1 MNEQFLESAEFY
13 QKRYHNFAS
22 CLIVPSLI
30 LLVFLVGFSMLA
42 KKEITI
48 SSRAS
53 VEASRVLAQ
62 IQSTSN
68 QPIIANHLAENKEVK
83 KGELLIQYAVEGE
96 GAQEQK
102 FSSQLDLL
110 KDQKGKLETLRSS
123 LESGRNQFTE
133 PDSYGYEQSF
143 KDYQN
148 QVESMTSSV
157 NQQNATIASQNAA
170 ASQSQAELGGVI
182 SDVDSKLNDHRNLK
196 NAIQSGVGIDAS
208 HPLHSLY
215 QSYRDQLSLAEDKAT
230 AQSQIVAQLDG
241 QISQLEATAAT
252 YRVQYAG
259 AGAQQAYASNLSSQL
274 ASLKAQY
281 LVKVG
286 QELTTLTQQ
295 ILEAESN
302 LKLQET
308 VSKRGQI
315 LAEMDGLLHLNP
327 EVQGST
333 LVAEGT
339 ALAQIY
345 PKITNERK
353 IKIVTYV
360 SSKDVSTIKNGDKV
374 RFITADDAN
383 KQMILT
389 SQISSIDA
397 NATQTKQGNFFKV
410 ECEMAVSKDQA
421 KKLRY
426 GLEGKFVMVT
436 GEKTYFSYY
445 MEKFFNLS

>member
-83 KGELLIQYAVEGE
+83 KGDLLIQYAVEGE

-102 FSSQLDLL
+102 FSSQLGLL
-110 KDQKGKLETLRSS
+110 KDQKEKLETLRSS

-182 SDVDSKLNDHRNLK
+182 SDVDSKLNDYRNLK

-445 MEKFFNLS
+445 MEKFFNLG

>member
-22 CLIVPSLI
+22 CLIVPSLF

-68 QPIIANHLAENKEVK
+68 QAIIANHLAENKEVK
-83 KGELLIQYAVEGE
+83 KGDLLIQYAVEGE

-148 QVESMTSSV
+148 QVASMTSSV

-182 SDVDSKLNDHRNLK
+182 SDVDSKLNDHRHLK

-345 PKITNERK
+345 PKITSERK

-445 MEKFFNLS
+445 MEKFFNLG

>member
-22 CLIVPSLI
+22 YLIVPILV
-30 LLVFLVGFSMLA
+30 LLVFLFGFAILA
-42 KKEITI
+42 KKEMTI
-48 SSRAS
+48 SSRAT
-53 VEASRVLAQ
+53 VEANRVLAQ
-62 IQSTSN
+62 IQSTSS
-68 QPIIANHLAENKEVK
+68 QTIVMNHLAENKEVK
-83 KGELLIQYAVEGE
+83 KGDLLIQYAVEGE
-96 GAQEQK
+96 GVQEQK
-102 FSSQLDLL
+102 FSSQLGLL
-110 KDQKGKLETLRSS
+110 KDQKGKLEILRTS
-123 LESGRNQFTE
+123 LESGRNQFSE

-148 QVESMTSSV
+148 QVASMTNSV
-157 NQQNATIASQNAA
+157 NQQNSTIASQNAA
-170 ASQSQAELGGVI
+170 AIQSQAELGGLI
-182 SDVDSKLNDHRNLK
+182 NDTNNKLNDYRSLK
-196 NAIQSGVGIDAS
+196 NAIQTGTGVDAS
-208 HPLHSLY
+208 HPLYSLY
-215 QSYRDQLSLAEDKAT
+215 QTYDAQLGQAEDKVT
-230 AQSQIVAQLDG
+230 TQSQILAQLDG
-241 QISQLEATAAT
+241 QISQLESVASG
-252 YRVQYAG
+252 YRIQYAG
-259 AGAQQAYASNLSSQL
+259 AGAQQAYAGNLSSQL

-286 QELTTLTQQ
+286 QELTSLTQQ

-302 LKLQET
+302 LKLQEGI
-308 VSKRGQI
+308 VKKGQI
-315 LAEMDGLLHLNP
+315 VAEMDGLLHLNP
-327 EVQGST
+327 EVEGST

-339 ALAQIY
+339 TLAQIY
-345 PKITNERK
+345 PKITSERK

-360 SSKDVSTIKNGDKV
+360 SSKDVSTIKKGDKV

-389 SQISSIDA
+389 SRISSIDA

-410 ECEMAVSKDQA
+410 ECETTVNKNQA

-436 GEKTYFSYY
+436 GEMTYFSYF

>member
-30 LLVFLVGFSMLA
+30 LLVFLVGFSVLA

-102 FSSQLDLL
+102 FSSQLGLL
-110 KDQKGKLETLRSS
+110 KDQKEKLEILRSS
-123 LESGRNQFTE
+123 LESGGNQFSE

-148 QVESMTSSV
+148 QVASMTSSV

-196 NAIQSGVGIDAS
+196 NAIQSGAGIDAS
-208 HPLHSLY
+208 HPLYSLY

-445 MEKFFNLS
+445 MEKFFNLG

>member
-1 MNEQFLESAEFY
+1 M
-13 QKRYHNFAS
+13 
-22 CLIVPSLI
+22 
-30 LLVFLVGFSMLA
+30 
-42 KKEITI
+42 
-48 SSRAS
+48 
-53 VEASRVLAQ
+53 LAQ

-445 MEKFFNLS
+445 MEKFFNLG

>member
-83 KGELLIQYAVEGE
+83 KGDLLIQYAVEGE

-148 QVESMTSSV
+148 QVASMTSSV

-208 HPLHSLY
+208 HPLYSLY
-215 QSYRDQLSLAEDKAT
+215 QSYRDQLSSAEDKAT

-445 MEKFFNLS
+445 MEKFFNLG

>member
-148 QVESMTSSV
+148 QVASMTSSV

-445 MEKFFNLS
+445 MEKFFNLG

>member
-83 KGELLIQYAVEGE
+83 KGDLLIQYAVEGE

-148 QVESMTSSV
+148 QVASMTSSV

-208 HPLHSLY
+208 HSLYSLY

-345 PKITNERK
+345 PKITSERK

-383 KQMILT
+383 KQMILI

-421 KKLRY
+421 RKLRY

-445 MEKFFNLS
+445 MEKFFNLG

>member
-339 ALAQIY
+339 ALAKIY

-445 MEKFFNLS
+445 MEKFFNLG

>member
-68 QPIIANHLAENKEVK
+68 QAIIANHLAENKEVK
-83 KGELLIQYAVEGE
+83 KGDLLIQYAVEGE

-123 LESGRNQFTE
+123 LESGRNQFSE

-148 QVESMTSSV
+148 QVASMTSSV

-333 LVAEGT
+333 RVAEGT

-345 PKITNERK
+345 PKITSERK

-383 KQMILT
+383 KQMILI

-445 MEKFFNLS
+445 MDKFFNLG

>member
-259 AGAQQAYASNLSSQL
+259 AGAQQAYANNLSSQL

-345 PKITNERK
+345 PKITSERK

-445 MEKFFNLS
+445 MEKFFNLG